1 MKFIQLISILLIL
14 STCGNEAV
22 VNTLPDPVPDQVIHS
37 SEEGLSL
44 TLLEDTFN
52 GSPTTITTI
61 VQNESQDNYS
71 FGGFYHIEVEKDGQ
85 WYIITYSDAVF
96 FKNPRFKDFGNTL
109 IAGNKAYQNFSVE
122 ELGVELFPG
131 NYRLVKTFL
140 SQGENFYE
148 ITVAVPFFVN

>member
-1 MKFIQLISILLIL
+1 MKFIQLISILLII

-96 FKNPRFKDFGNTL
+96 FKNARFKDFGNTL
-109 IAGNKAYQNFSVE
+109 ITGNKAYQNFSVE

-148 ITVAVPFFVN
+148 LTVAVPFFVN